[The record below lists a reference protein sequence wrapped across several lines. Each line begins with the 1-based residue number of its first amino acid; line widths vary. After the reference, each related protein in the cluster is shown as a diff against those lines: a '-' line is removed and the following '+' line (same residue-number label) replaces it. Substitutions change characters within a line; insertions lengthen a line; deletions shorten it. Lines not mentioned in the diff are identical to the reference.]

1 MRRWAQAAAP
11 LLLLLITGTTTDHP
25 AMADDGQILFVKG
38 RIADAEY
45 LDGFI
50 PSAPSGNAPFIEGGD
65 YRVNLAITEVLIG
78 QPRQSNLHL
87 TLTITDAP
95 HGDPHPEI
103 FLLVEQLPAGQFQ
116 PIDWDFAANGV
127 CMGEETSRQ
136 YGIEKAIRDIQKKYP
151 CK

>member
-1 MRRWAQAAAP
+1 MRKWAQAAAP
-11 LLLLLITGTTTDHP
+11 LLLLLTAAPCYP
-25 AMADDGQILFVKG
+25 AEADNGQILFVKG
-38 RIADAEY
+38 RIEAAEY
-45 LDGFI
+45 LDGLI
-50 PSAPSGNAPFIEGGD
+50 PAAPVGNAPFIEGGD
-65 YRVNLAITEVLIG
+65 YRVKLAITEVLIG
-78 QPRQSNLHL
+78 QPREPDLHL

-95 HGDPHPEI
+95 QGDPHPDI

-127 CMGEETSRQ
+127 CMGEATSQQ